1 MQIAKIFVVYD
12 PTTDTQPALERAALI
27 AARDKVKVHLFSC
40 IYTELGKSGEAS
52 SERQKLL
59 SAQQEI
65 VAVAVAPLIEKG
77 IEVTTEVEWDDDW
90 YQAVVRAS
98 ISNNADVVLK
108 ASHKHSATQRLLKQT
123 SDRTLIRQCD
133 CPVLLV
139 KGEVNSDARIVLAAI
154 DVRGESD
161 SYGQLNESILDFCK
175 RFMSMDNAELH
186 FVNAHANLPDRPD
199 KGSLVRACG
208 VAADNVHIRMGE
220 PDKVII
226 ETAKTLGV
234 NLVVIGNS
242 ARSGLSAL
250 INTNTAEEILDELD
264 CDLLALP

>member
-1 MQIAKIFVVYD
+1 MQIANIFVVYD
-12 PTTDTQPALERAALI
+12 PTTDTQPALARAAVI
-27 AARDKVKVHLFSC
+27 AQQDKVKVHIFSC
-40 IYTELGKSGEAS
+40 IYTDLEKSEEAS
-52 SERQKLL
+52 GARKKLL

-65 VAVAVAPLIEKG
+65 VAGAAAALIEKG
-77 IEVTTEVEWDDDW
+77 IEVSTEVEWAEDW

-98 ISNNADVVLK
+98 VSNGADVVMK
-108 ASHKHSATQRLLKQT
+108 ASHKHSATQRLLKHT

-139 KGEVNSDARIVLAAI
+139 KAEVNNDARKVLAAI
-154 DVRGESD
+154 DTRVEKNA
-161 SYGQLNESILDFCK
+161 YEQLNANILDFCS
-175 RFMSMDNAELH
+175 RYMIMDNAELH
-186 FVNAHANLPDRPD
+186 FVNAHADLPDRPD
-199 KGSLVRACG
+199 KGALVRAFG
-208 VAADNVHIRMGE
+208 VAADKIHIKMGE
-220 PDKVII
+220 PDDVIV

-250 INTNTAEEILDELD
+250 INTNTAEKILDELD

>member
-1 MQIAKIFVVYD
+1 MQIAKILVVYD
-12 PTTDTQPALERAALI
+12 PTTDTQPALARAALI
-27 AARDKVKVHLFSC
+27 AERDKTKVHLFSC
-40 IYTELGKSGEAS
+40 IYTELEKSGEAS
-52 SERQKLL
+52 GERKKLL
-59 SAQQEI
+59 SAQHEI
-65 VAVAVAPLIEKG
+65 VAGVVAPLIEKG
-77 IEVTTEVEWDDDW
+77 VEVTTEIEWEEDW

-139 KGEVNSDARIVLAAI
+139 KGEVNSDARKVLAAI
-154 DVRGESD
+154 DVRGDND
-161 SYGQLNESILDFCK
+161 SYEQINEHILDFCT
-175 RFMSMDNAELH
+175 RYMDMEIAELH
-186 FVNAHANLPDRPD
+186 VVNAHTDLPDRPD

-208 VAADNVHIRMGE
+208 VAADNVHIKMGE
-220 PDKVII
+220 PDKVIV

-250 INTNTAEEILDELD
+250 INTNTAEKILDELN

>member
-1 MQIAKIFVVYD
+1 MQIVKILVVYD
-12 PTTDTQPALERAALI
+12 PTRDTQPALARAVQI
-27 AARDKVKVHLFSC
+27 AKRDQVEIHIFSC
-40 IYTELGKSGEAS
+40 IYTELAKAGDSAAKRKE
-52 SERQKLL
+52 LI

-65 VAVAVAPLIEKG
+65 VAAAAAPLRDSSIA
-77 IEVTTEVEWDDDW
+77 VTTEVEWAEDW

-108 ASHKHSATQRLLKQT
+108 ASYKHSPTQRLLKPT

-139 KGEVNSDARIVLAAI
+139 KGEVNSDARKVLAAI
-154 DVRGESD
+154 DARGEKD
-161 SYGQLNESILDFCK
+161 TYKQLNEHILDFCQ
-175 RFMSMDNAELH
+175 RYMHIDSAELH
-186 FVNAHANLPDRPD
+186 LVNAHKGLSDRPD
-199 KGSLVRACG
+199 KGALVRACG
-208 VAADNVHIRMGE
+208 VANENVHILMGE
-220 PDKVII
+220 PDKVIV
-226 ETAKTLGV
+226 ETAKSLNA

-250 INTNTAEEILDELD
+250 INTNTAEKILDELD